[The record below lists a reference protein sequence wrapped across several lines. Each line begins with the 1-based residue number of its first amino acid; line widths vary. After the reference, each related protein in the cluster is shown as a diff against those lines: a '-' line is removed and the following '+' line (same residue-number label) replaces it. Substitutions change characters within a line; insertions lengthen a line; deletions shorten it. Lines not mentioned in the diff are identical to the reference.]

1 MMHHDI
7 HHFELADVAPTSRT
21 SSTDILLMEVS
32 SEELGVFDGFELE
45 FSGTDDDDT
54 DDGLEL
60 EFPGTDDDD
69 ADDGLELE
77 FPGTDDDDD
86 ADDDGLAG
94 TDEELAGTDEG
105 DGDGDDGYTH
115 WMDGAWLF

>member
-1 MMHHDI
+1 MVVRPLSSMSERSLSD
-7 HHFELADVAPTSRT
+7 S

-45 FSGTDDDDT
+45 LSGTDDDDT